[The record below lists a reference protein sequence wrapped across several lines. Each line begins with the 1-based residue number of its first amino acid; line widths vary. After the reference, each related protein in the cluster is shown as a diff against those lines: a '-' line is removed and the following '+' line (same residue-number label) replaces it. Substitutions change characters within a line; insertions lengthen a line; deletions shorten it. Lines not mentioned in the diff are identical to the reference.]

1 VALVDKQRLGQC
13 RETAHHPH
21 SGELE
26 MHLKQYPKAIAA
38 KQTQLLELRQ
48 SIATVRETI
57 AGREID
63 IDRAVAFDPDL
74 KNDGQR
80 KARRAELVR
89 ADMDLLYLLE
99 RLDELDSQREKA
111 EIELNLLLNQFAIA
125 KLEKRQTIAQMEAE
139 ARLAS

>member
-1 VALVDKQRLGQC
+1 
-13 RETAHHPH
+13 
-21 SGELE
+21 